1 MTTTRRPRRRFTKLW
16 HLNEQRPHRV
26 SSSASLLCTD
36 RPIESS
42 ATFAPVLTS
51 CSYYASH
58 HKMSSQGRVAAT
70 ACSSTSLLDWF
81 KPLRNE
87 AIARLRTN
95 AVGLLGI
102 GVLSNLLPIPTP
114 WRAFDVVWQGRPAS
128 APYYYLCA
136 AGEWV
141 WSCSSF
147 MSTESRD
154 AELLVL
160 GVLAFN
166 VLQASYAL
174 KFPRAPIPPPPT
186 PTKSIIGT
194 PLSPPARQW
203 RLQGLTPTVR
213 GCFWCVNS

>member
-1 MTTTRRPRRRFTKLW
+1 
-16 HLNEQRPHRV
+16 
-26 SSSASLLCTD
+26 
-36 RPIESS
+36 
-42 ATFAPVLTS
+42 
-51 CSYYASH
+51 
-58 HKMSSQGRVAAT
+58 MSSQGRVAAT

-136 AGEWV
+136 A
-141 WSCSSF
+141 
-147 MSTESRD
+147 
-154 AELLVL
+154 ELFVF
-160 GVLAFN
+160 GVLVFN

-174 KFPRAPIPPPPT
+174 KYPRAANPPPPT

-203 RLQGLTPTVR
+203 RLQGLTPTSSPQRQKAFSTYAPSPVSTPSRTLNYTIPSVASPAETSLLSSVSSLPGSPASPLAAYR
-213 GCFWCVNS
+213 GRHSASVGRAFDGSLLSRLAKDDSDDDDS